1 MEPLVLISGCMDVT
15 SQGLKDHIYI
25 AANSTIY
32 VARGGGNK
40 RHPARDHPRTGGP
53 LVD

>member
-1 MEPLVLISGCMDVT
+1 MDPLVLISGCMDAT

-32 VARGGGNK
+32 VASKRRGEQEAPRK
-40 RHPARDHPRTGGP
+40 RSS
-53 LVD
+53 